1 MSSINVDCVVK
12 AHSGLGGPVWQETDA
27 TLLYV
32 DIYGPSIS
40 RCNCLTKEKES
51 MSTETYVGCVV
62 PRSSGGYVIGEGTP
76 FAAVDWEKRSVT
88 TITHVDTEKSNTRF
102 NDGKVDPASRFS
114 AGTMAVGMCASEL
127 ERKRGSLYTLQPDHS
142 VVKHLDQVD
151 LSNGLDW
158 SPDHHIFYTDSLKY
172 MVEAFDYDL
181 QTGGISNRRMVYG
194 FEEDEGLPDGMC
206 TNMDSKLW
214 VACYN
219 GGRVIRID
227 PQTGTRLQTVQLR
240 VAKITTCCFGG
251 KDYSRA
257 FDLYITSATKG
268 MDEEALA
275 KQPEAGSIFKVTG
288 LGVKGIPPYSF
299 DG

>member
-51 MSTETYVGCVV
+51 MSTGKTRRDIRGLCGSAQLRRLRDWRGNALRRGRLGETFRNDHH
-62 PRSSGGYVIGEGTP
+62 PRGHGEEQHP
-76 FAAVDWEKRSVT
+76 LQRRE
-88 TITHVDTEKSNTRF
+88 
-102 NDGKVDPASRFS
+102 
-114 AGTMAVGMCASEL
+114 GTMAVGMCASEL

-181 QTGGISNRRMVYG
+181 QTGGISNRRMVYRLK
-194 FEEDEGLPDGMC
+194 EDEGIPDGMC
-206 TNMDSKLW
+206 IDAEGKLW

-219 GGRVIRID
+219 GGRVICID
-227 PQTGTRLQTVQLR
+227 PQTGTRLQTVQLP
-240 VAKITTCCFGG
+240 VAKITSCCFGG
-251 KDYSRA
+251 KNYS
-257 FDLYITSATKG
+257 DLYITSATKG

-288 LGVKGIPPYSF
+288 LGVKGIPSYSF
-299 DG
+299 SG